1 MLLSFRPVPAR
12 GFMEELSP
20 ESGVVVVPASRW
32 RGMARFV
39 CAIGISLAVMGVAR
53 AADLS
58 AASQNLFDAIQRN
71 DLAAAQISIADGAD
85 LSARNSFGMLPV
97 DLAVEKGHFE
107 IAHYLLSLRQ
117 MEQSAGDDTKAKPA
131 EDSVASPA
139 QARPPVQ
146 SAPLSSQPL
155 KPPPAQTPP
164 APPSSP
170 AAQPGG
176 GAVDPFD
183 PMAVPDAARHPVITG
198 SGPENP
204 DGGVAE
210 PPPPPAVPEDAHS
223 RAAPSLRPEPAS
235 PEVSEL
241 PPPAK
246 PNPDL
251 LNRIGDM
258 LGLDEQAGSEAS
270 SPPPPVPPAAEPAS
284 VEPEQPVQQ
293 DAKVEAGGK
302 PKESEPQAKVV
313 KEPEKPK
320 AAAKQ
325 AQAPVP
331 PKKPEPPAAAIET
344 AQEPSDATEA
354 DLEVEDSLEA
364 DLGDGNFKIPK
375 MAEAP
380 PPPPLLT
387 PPLLDSEGKSAF
399 VTQQP
404 EPAPVAAETPVEP
417 APTGETGGSGEAG
430 LSDIA
435 PDRQAEQ
442 QAALPDESALGEE
455 PAEPAAAAK
464 TPEPQ
469 APASAPVTAAPE
481 EGKKPTMLARVT
493 EDFDETYE
501 NFLGGWFFRWM
512 GQKMGISEPKNEI
525 EENAQRSP
533 KAGAAVAI
541 SELAPRR
548 SRQRESEPARDIA
561 PPPADAATEVPS
573 SPQTPEEPAP
583 RSEAPAADLPADA
596 VVPSEVTADNT
607 GPDVL
612 ADTTTDQVAALPD
625 TPVEASPSEP
635 TEQTASGIDAPLGL
649 TDGLRIVATAPK
661 ATATET
667 ASRPGF
673 EVPPGLTDGL
683 RIVTSAPGPASSPAV
698 PAPEPE
704 PTLALGGLDLPE
716 EPKTAASA
724 PAPSATGGGDVTEI
738 GDLDTLPDAAPDAVA
753 DAAPAAIPVADALGA
768 GLEDLASDTAKS
780 PAPKVTREEDQL
792 AEIGDLGLEEE
803 ALNPV
808 RAASDDAFAPT
819 AVPPGSTHPVIGDKA
834 PEPPKPVPS
843 VSDLDLGDSLAALP
857 DSKESSG
864 LGELDSLASD
874 LGAEAPANTGKGNG
888 NGSDSLMS
896 KLSQFLEADD
906 PLSKNDKGSKP
917 ATSDD
922 GLSELAALAKDV
934 GVVRTAPV
942 KTPVAQ
948 TLPETVLTLGES
960 VHLTSAMPPKPDDPA
975 ETNYCVEKQR
985 NNIVFCVE
993 PVDWPPDLVEK
1004 LRVSTIMY
1012 QGAQAVVRYDE
1023 GQATRFHAIFPTSGF
1038 EPLVA
1043 YYARRFGP
1051 PSEIESRKIA
1061 PFGRPRQENP
1071 VYVWRR
1077 DDPLSGKK
1085 TTLEVRQ
1092 FDDGRGGFPD
1102 LRHGAVMLYNDAS
1115 KPIFPVLSAL
1125 DLMPTTGTN

>member
-20 ESGVVVVPASRW
+20 ESGIVVVPASRW
-32 RGMARFV
+32 RGLARFV
-39 CAIGISLAVMGVAR
+39 CAIGISLAVTGMVR

-71 DLAAAQISIADGAD
+71 DLGAVQISIANGAE

-117 MEQSAGDDTKAKPA
+117 MEQSAGDDAKAKPA
-131 EDSVASPA
+131 EDAVASPA

-146 SAPLSSQPL
+146 SAPLSPQPL
-155 KPPPAQTPP
+155 KAPPAQTPP
-164 APPSSP
+164 APPSLP

-198 SGPENP
+198 SEPENP
-204 DGGVAE
+204 NTGVAE

-223 RAAPSLRPEPAS
+223 QAAPSLRPEPAS
-235 PEVSEL
+235 PEVADL

-258 LGLDEQAGSEAS
+258 LGLDEQAASEAS
-270 SPPPPVPPAAEPAS
+270 APPPPVPPVAEPAS
-284 VEPEQPVQQ
+284 AEPEQPVLQ
-293 DAKVEAGGK
+293 DVKEEAEEK

-320 AAAKQ
+320 AAATQ

-344 AQEPSDATEA
+344 APEPPDATEA

-364 DLGDGNFKIPK
+364 DLGDGNFRIPE

-387 PPLLDSEGKSAF
+387 PPLLDSEGRPALF
-399 VTQQP
+399 TQTP
-404 EPAPVAAETPVEP
+404 EPAPVAAEAPVEP
-417 APTGETGGSGEAG
+417 VPVEETAGNGGEAG
-430 LSDIA
+430 LADIA
-435 PDRQAEQ
+435 PDSQAEQ
-442 QAALPDESALGEE
+442 QAALPDESTLGEE
-455 PAEPAAAAK
+455 PAEPAAAA
-464 TPEPQ
+464 TP
-469 APASAPVTAAPE
+469 PAAAPE

-512 GQKMGISEPKNEI
+512 GQKMGLSEPKNEV

-541 SELAPRR
+541 SELAPRPN
-548 SRQRESEPARDIA
+548 RQREDEPARDIA
-561 PPPADAATEVPS
+561 PPPADAASEVPS
-573 SPQTPEEPAP
+573 SPQPPEEPTP

-596 VVPSEVTADNT
+596 VVPSEVTADT
-607 GPDVL
+607 GPGVL

-625 TPVEASPSEP
+625 TPVETSPSAP
-635 TEQTASGIDAPLGL
+635 TEQTASGIDA
-649 TDGLRIVATAPK
+649 
-661 ATATET
+661 
-667 ASRPGF
+667 
-673 EVPPGLTDGL
+673 PPGLTDGL
-683 RIVTSAPGPASSPAV
+683 RIVTSAPGPAPSPAV

-704 PTLALGGLDLPE
+704 PALALGGLDLPE
-716 EPKTAASA
+716 EPKTTASA
-724 PAPSATGGGDVTEI
+724 PAPSATGGSAAEI
-738 GDLDTLPDAAPDAVA
+738 GGLDSLPDSAPDAVA
-753 DAAPAAIPVADALGA
+753 DAAPADIPVADALGA
-768 GLEDLASDTAKS
+768 GLEDLAADAAK
-780 PAPKVTREEDQL
+780 APTSKVTREEDQL
-792 AEIGDLGLEEE
+792 AELGDLGLEDEK
-803 ALNPV
+803 LNPV

-819 AVPPGSTHPVIGDKA
+819 AVPPGSAHPVVGDKA
-834 PEPPKPVPS
+834 PEPPKPEPS

-874 LGAEAPANTGKGNG
+874 LGAEAPANTGNGNG
-888 NGSDSLMS
+888 NDSLMS

-906 PLSKNDKGSKP
+906 PLSKDDKGSKP
-917 ATSDD
+917 AAADD

-960 VHLTSAMPPKPDDPA
+960 VHLTSVMPPKPDDPA
-975 ETNYCVEKQR
+975 ETNYCVEKQH

-993 PVDWPPDLVEK
+993 PVDWPPDLAEK

-1012 QGAQAVVRYDE
+1012 QGTQAVVRYDE

-1038 EPLVA
+1038 DPLVA

-1102 LRHGAVMLYNDAS
+1102 LRHGAVMLYNEAS